1 MQSNQKL
8 LYLLSNFDSMK
19 IVIDNR
25 KTDILYVDKENNH
38 VIKDEEI
45 IKLVNTGANVNL
57 DIYIGIIAGI
67 NRLTETESIVLKY
80 IMSNNGSVKRLKI
93 INDVAIII
101 NKSISTVTRAI
112 ECLNIK
118 GLVYNTNAGDIK
130 VSNSINADVS
140 NIANAKILAIEL
152 NPDVTSRA
160 IAVL

>member
-45 IKLVNTGANVNL
+45 IKLVNTGTNANI
-57 DIYIGIIAGI
+57 DIYVGIIAGI

-80 IMSNNGSVKRLKI
+80 IMNNNGSVKRFKV
-93 INDVAIII
+93 INDVAVVI
-101 NKSISTVTRAI
+101 NKSISTVIRAI
-112 ECLNIK
+112 ECLNNAINELISK
-118 GLVYNTNAGDIK
+118 GVIIRFNEYKNCYK
-130 VSNSINADVS
+130 IN
-140 NIANAKILAIEL
+140 NKFFIGF
-152 NPDVTSRA
+152 
-160 IAVL
+160 

>member
-45 IKLVNTGANVNL
+45 IKLVNTGTNVNM

-80 IMSNNGSVKRLKI
+80 IMNNDSSVKKLKA
-93 INDVAIII
+93 INDVAKDI
-101 NKSISTVTRAI
+101 NKSVSTITRAI

-118 GLVYNTNAGDIK
+118 GLIYNTNAGDIK
-130 VSNSINADVS
+130 VSNSIKANVND
-140 NIANAKILAIEL
+140 IANAKILAIEL
-152 NPDVTSRA
+152 NPEVTSRTV
-160 IAVL
+160 AVL